1 MNRVDKQS
9 ATISTYTLLGVAAVF
24 LSLAGVVGF
33 GVVIWQWLRPP
44 EVKKDDPRVTG
55 PGKRADV
62 QFPPVRYTDITDKA
76 GIRFRHTT
84 GAFGRK
90 LLPETMGAGVAFIDF
105 DKDGKQ
111 DLLFVNSCYWP
122 GYEDKT
128 KPAPTLAFYR
138 NKGNG
143 EFEDVTEKVGLAVTM
158 YGQGVTVGDYDND
171 GWPDIFITGVGGNR
185 LFRNVSDGN
194 GGRRFED
201 VTASAG
207 VGGPGGWPTNLKGD
221 FLKWK

>member
-1 MNRVDKQS
+1 
-9 ATISTYTLLGVAAVF
+9 
-24 LSLAGVVGF
+24 
-33 GVVIWQWLRPP
+33 P

-122 GYEDKT
+122 GYEDKG
-128 KPAPTLAFYR
+128 KPAPKLALYR
-138 NKGNG
+138 N
-143 EFEDVTEKVGLAVTM
+143 L
-158 YGQGVTVGDYDND
+158 
-171 GWPDIFITGVGGNR
+171 GG
-185 LFRNVSDGN
+185 GK
-194 GGRRFED
+194 FED
-201 VTASAG
+201 VTASVFGDVPSFYAIG
-207 VGGPGGWPTNLKGD
+207 LTVRHFDNDGLPANFLTRIRPTPA
-221 FLKWK
+221 